1 MEYSLYLSLFEKA
14 KKLDLSNFLDKD
26 FYDEITRLIDT
37 KSHFQIK
44 DTFNQTMLSFIE
56 SENDYLFDIKELR
69 ELLVRQYFW
78 TQAEEDKNKFLVF
91 EMLTLYFGSKV
102 NHTKN
107 QDAWI
112 KAIAMANFSLSE
124 KINYVYQS
132 QDIERSYI
140 EQYNSV
146 SACKYFNSLGFD
158 ISVKKGKIQLK
169 NINLIFN
176 YLNKQAEKLGSRL
189 YTFLIDVK
197 INANYNVKNG
207 LYIFPLDTSYKNL
220 QPNLPYGLVYQLS
233 LKFIH
238 LKCQYKDKYRF
249 AEAYEDFINSSVKYA
264 SLFELQNYG
273 HDYATIF
280 MNNSQS
286 LLDKLQAIVLAD
298 SFFKIEQYIPKDV
311 FKFLH
316 FLISRYENESDYS
329 SEIIK
334 FKSMISFIKIKLQ
347 QENSEFL
354 PHEIP
359 NNIDENF
366 LSLFVFNKVNQNFIN
381 WNDFD
386 KLDFN
391 EKCLM
396 LLESRYIIL
405 PSEFSL
411 ISLYRILTTILEKN
425 TTNIKKLK
433 SELGTYIEGFIK
445 EEMEKKG
452 FNGIYSR
459 EYSVALQER
468 SILGINSEKLECDV
482 LLQSNNYIAFMEMKK
497 KELTKISRKG
507 NIVFILNDLALSL
520 LDSQK
525 QANRHMR
532 YIKEFNKI
540 KFDETDSLKEIE
552 VTLNQREII
561 KISVSS
567 LDYLSLH
574 SKTIFHRF
582 LSLLY
587 NKEIVLTE
595 PASQEER
602 HAVKKF
608 NISNQDYS
616 KELNN
621 IHSDFQ
627 LIEQNG
633 FYNTFYLNIFH
644 LIYLINQCNNI
655 EEFFSR
661 LISVRGVIL
670 NYKDIYHELSYMK
683 FLENFN

>member
-1 MEYSLYLSLFEKA
+1 MEYSLYLSLFEEA

-26 FYDEITRLIDT
+26 LYDGIR
-37 KSHFQIK
+37 KSINNKTSFQIK
-44 DTFNQTMLSFIE
+44 ETFNQTMLSFIE
-56 SENDYLFDIKELR
+56 SENDCLFDIKELR

-78 TQAEEDKNKFLVF
+78 TAKPEDKNKFLAF
-91 EMLTLYFGSKV
+91 EMLTLHFGSKV

-107 QDAWI
+107 QDDWV

-176 YLNKQAEKLGSRL
+176 YLNKQVKELGGRL
-189 YTFLIDVK
+189 YTFFIDGQIK
-197 INANYNVKNG
+197 ANYNVKNG
-207 LYIFPLDTSYKNL
+207 LYIFPLDASYGNL
-220 QPNLPYGLVYQLS
+220 QPNLPYGLIYQLS

-238 LKCQYKDKYRF
+238 LKCQYKDREKF
-249 AEAYEDFINSSVKYA
+249 SKAYDDFINSSVKYV

-273 HDYATIF
+273 HDFDTFF
-280 MNNSQS
+280 MDSSQN
-286 LLDKLQAIVLAD
+286 LLDKLQAIVLTD

-316 FLISRYENESDYS
+316 LLISRYENESAYS
-329 SEIIK
+329 SEIKK
-334 FKSMISFIKIKLQ
+334 FKSMVNFIKIKLQ
-347 QENSEFL
+347 QQNSEFS

-359 NNIDENF
+359 NNIDEKF
-366 LSLFVFNKVNQNFIN
+366 LNLFVFNKVNQNFIN

-391 EKCLM
+391 EKCLI
-396 LLESRYIIL
+396 LLENRYVIL

-411 ISLYRILTTILEKN
+411 ISLYRILINILEKN
-425 TTNIKKLK
+425 TANIKKLR
-433 SELGTYIEGFIK
+433 SELGTHIEEFIR

-459 EYSVALQER
+459 EYSVDPQER
-468 SILGINSEKLECDV
+468 TILGINSKKLECDV

-587 NKEIVLTE
+587 NKEIILTE
-595 PASQEER
+595 PASQEECD
-602 HAVKKF
+602 AVRKF

-633 FYNTFYLNIFH
+633 FYNTFYLNMFH
-644 LIYLINQCNNI
+644 LLYLINQCDNI
-655 EEFFSR
+655 DEFFSR

-683 FLENFN
+683 FLENSN